1 VSALPERD
9 EVFEE
14 RIRLAPK
21 GCHVLADGPDLHG
34 YAISHPWRRARP
46 PPLDE
51 FIGALPP
58 QSDCWLIHDLA
69 LRPGV
74 RGAGFAA
81 RIVEELAAVA
91 RADEF
96 SVMALVALGGAAPF
110 WRRAGFADAGPT
122 VPKDKLRSYGDDAVY
137 MERAV

>member
-1 VSALPERD
+1 LP
-9 EVFEE
+9 
-14 RIRLAPK
+14 
-21 GCHVLADGPDLHG
+21 
-34 YAISHPWRRARP
+34 RARRRP
-46 PPLDE
+46 GSARLRDQPSLAAGEAAAPLDE

-91 RADEF
+91 RAEEF

-110 WRRAGFADAGPT
+110 WRRAGFADAGST
-122 VPKDKLRSYGDDAVY
+122 VPKDKLRSYGEDAVY